1 MNISNF
7 QQCSNCGACYSIC
20 PQGAITVKED
30 RLFYVPTVDASLCVE
45 CSLCT
50 KVCPVNRTFEGN
62 KPIYACGG
70 WHKDSNIVLSSS
82 SGGVF
87 YGIAKNVISH
97 GGVVFSA
104 AYSDDCR
111 TVRFV
116 SSDDVRL
123 DEMMKSKY
131 VESLVGDSFKR
142 VRYELDSGRYVLF
155 CGTPCQV
162 AGLKSYLE
170 EEYERLITCDFACG
184 GLPSHTI
191 YKEHLSFLEKK
202 YRSKAESVDFRP
214 KSHGWKRY
222 AVKIKF
228 KNGKEY
234 LRLGT
239 EDPYLKSFLYGKL
252 TVRDYCMDCKFSE
265 CHASDIS
272 IADFWLHDKFS
283 SLKNKNGISLV
294 LCNTP
299 KGKKTIELL
308 KEEYVFSELDTEV
321 ASYNNKVQIS
331 EKRKENRKLF
341 LDRYKKDGFEGA
353 KRVFLRN
360 STKEKIRNWIV
371 REFCKEKDL

>member
-1 MNISNF
+1 M
-7 QQCSNCGACYSIC
+7 
-20 PQGAITVKED
+20 
-30 RLFYVPTVDASLCVE
+30 
-45 CSLCT
+45 
-50 KVCPVNRTFEGN
+50 
-62 KPIYACGG
+62 
-70 WHKDSNIVLSSS
+70 
-82 SGGVF
+82 
-87 YGIAKNVISH
+87 
-97 GGVVFSA
+97 
-104 AYSDDCR
+104 
-111 TVRFV
+111 
-116 SSDDVRL
+116 
-123 DEMMKSKY
+123 
-131 VESLVGDSFKR
+131 
-142 VRYELDSGRYVLF
+142 F

-283 SLKNKNGISLV
+283 SLKHKNGISLV